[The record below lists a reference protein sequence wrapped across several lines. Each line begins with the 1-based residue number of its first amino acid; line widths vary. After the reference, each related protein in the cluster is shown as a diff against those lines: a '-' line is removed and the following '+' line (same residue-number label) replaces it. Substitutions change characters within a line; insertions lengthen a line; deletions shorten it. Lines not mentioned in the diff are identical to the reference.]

1 MPSSHRTIATLP
13 GPRGLPLLGS
23 ALQLHPRTIHRTME
37 AWSHRYGPMFRVRLG
52 SREAVVLA
60 DAEAIGAVL
69 RDRPDGFSRPVVT
82 ADVTRELG
90 GLPGLTLAE
99 GDDWRRQRRM
109 AMQAFAPGFVKAYL
123 PRLAQVGVRLA
134 ARWQGAAAAGQPVA
148 LSADLKRYAVDVVAG
163 LAFGADIDTV
173 NAGTHDL
180 QDHIDTVLAGVARRS
195 LAPLPYWRWLPLPAE
210 RRLVASVAALQAAID
225 GFVASGRAAMAADPA
240 LRSHPA
246 NLLQA
251 LIAAADEPGSGL
263 GDAEVAGNV
272 ATMLMAGED
281 TTASALS
288 WLAWLLAHHPDA
300 LRRARDEVR
309 ATVPDLALITPAQAD
324 ALDYV
329 EACALEAMRLKPP
342 APFIPLQALRPTV
355 VRGVALPAGTL
366 LWCVLRHASVD
377 EALLA
382 NAAQFRPERWL
393 PGGDATTPAARQAVL
408 PFGAGARTCP
418 GRYLALLE
426 MKVALVALLGQF
438 ELDSVT
444 AAGGADPAEVLGFV
458 MAPTPLRM
466 TLRPRAAGPG
476 AGRLNAA

>member
-1 MPSSHRTIATLP
+1 MLERTIATLP

-37 AWSHRYGPMFRVRLG
+37 AWCRRYGPMFRVRLG
-52 SREAVVLA
+52 PREAVVLA
-60 DAEAIGAVL
+60 DPEAIGAVL
-69 RDRPDGFSRPVVT
+69 RDRPDGFRRPAVT

-109 AMQAFAPGFVKAYL
+109 VMQAFAPGFVKAYL
-123 PRLAQVGVRLA
+123 PRLAQVGTRLA
-134 ARWQGAAAAGQPVA
+134 ARWQLAAAAGQPIP

-163 LAFGADIDTV
+163 LAFGADVDTV
-173 NAGTHDL
+173 NAGQDEL
-180 QDHIDTVLAGVARRS
+180 QGQIDTVLAGVARRS

-210 RRLVASVAALQAAID
+210 RRLAASVTVLQAAID
-225 GFVASGRAAMAADPA
+225 GFVARGRAALVADPA
-240 LRSHPA
+240 LRAQPA

-251 LIAAADEPGSGL
+251 LLAAADEPGSGL
-263 GDAEVAGNV
+263 GDAEVAGDV

-281 TTASALS
+281 TTASALC
-288 WLAWLLAHHPDA
+288 WLAWLLARHPQA
-300 LRRARDEVR
+300 LRRATDEVR
-309 ATVPDLALITPAQAD
+309 ATVPDLASITPAQAD
-324 ALDYV
+324 ALTYV

-342 APFIPLQALRPTV
+342 VPFIPLQALRATA
-355 VRGVALPAGTL
+355 VRGVTLPAGTL

-377 EALLA
+377 DALLTQ
-382 NAAQFRPERWL
+382 AAQFQPKRWL
-393 PGGDATTPAARQAVL
+393 PGGDATVPAARQTIL

-438 ELDSVT
+438 ELDSVA
-444 AAGGADPAEVLGFV
+444 AAGGAEPAEVLGFV
-458 MAPTPLRM
+458 MAPAPLTM
-466 TLRPRAAGPG
+466 TLRPRAAG
-476 AGRLNAA
+476 AHALNAA

>member
-1 MPSSHRTIATLP
+1 MPMPLRPIATLP
-13 GPRGLPLLGS
+13 SPRGLPLLGS
-23 ALQLHPRTIHRTME
+23 ALQLRPRTIHQTME
-37 AWSHRYGPMFRVRLG
+37 AWSRRYGPMFRVRLG
-52 SREAVVLA
+52 AREAVVLA
-60 DAEAIGAVL
+60 DPDAIGAVL
-69 RDRPDGFSRPVVT
+69 RDRPDGFRRPAVT
-82 ADVTRELG
+82 AAVTQELG

-134 ARWQGAAAAGQPVA
+134 ARWQAAAAGQPIA

-173 NAGTHDL
+173 NGGTHDL

-210 RRLVASVAALQAAID
+210 RRLAASVAALQGAID

-240 LRSHPA
+240 LRLQPA

-251 LIAAADEPGSGL
+251 LLAAADEPGSGL
-263 GDAEVAGNV
+263 GDTEVAGNV

-288 WLAWLLAHHPDA
+288 WLAWLLARRPQA

-309 ATVPDLALITPAQAD
+309 AIVPDLARITPAQAD
-324 ALDYV
+324 ALEYV

-342 APFIPLQALRPTV
+342 VPFIPLQALRPTT

-366 LWCVLRHASVD
+366 LWCVLRHASID
-377 EALLA
+377 DALLA

-393 PGGDATTPAARQAVL
+393 PGGDATTPPARQAVL

-426 MKVALVALLGQF
+426 MKVALVALLGQS

-458 MAPTPLRM
+458 MAPTPLTM
-466 TLRPRAAGPG
+466 TLRPREAGP
-476 AGRLNAA
+476 GRLNAA

>member
-1 MPSSHRTIATLP
+1 MPDRLIATLP

-37 AWSHRYGPMFRVRLG
+37 AWSRQYGPMFRVRLG
-52 SREAVVLA
+52 ARTAVVLA
-60 DAEAIGAVL
+60 DPDAIGSVL
-69 RDRPDGFSRPVVT
+69 RDRPDGFRRPAVT

-109 AMQAFAPGFVKAYL
+109 VMQAFAPGFVKAYL

-134 ARWQGAAAAGQPVA
+134 ARWQQAAVAGRPIP

-163 LAFGADIDTV
+163 LAFGADVDTV
-173 NAGTHDL
+173 NAGTSDL

-210 RRLVASVAALQAAID
+210 RRLRTSVTALQAAID

-240 LRSHPA
+240 LRARPA

-251 LIAAADEPGSGL
+251 LIAAADAPGSGL

-281 TTASALS
+281 TTASALA
-288 WLAWLLAHHPDA
+288 WLAWLLARHPAA
-300 LRRARDEVR
+300 LRRAQDEVR
-309 ATVPDLALITPAQAD
+309 AKVPDLASITPAQAD

-342 APFIPLQALRPTV
+342 APFIPLQALRATEV
-355 VRGVALPAGTL
+355 LGVTLPPGTL

-377 EALLA
+377 DALLA
-382 NAAQFRPERWL
+382 CAAGFQPERWL
-393 PGGDATTPAARQAVL
+393 PGGDATTAPARQAIL
-408 PFGAGARTCP
+408 PFGAGARACP

-438 ELDSVT
+438 DLDSV
-444 AAGGADPAEVLGFV
+444 AAADGAEPAEVLGFV
-458 MAPTPLRM
+458 MAPAPLTM
-466 TLRPRAAGPG
+466 VLRPRAAK
-476 AGRLNAA
+476 RLNAA